1 MSRPIDDLRSLLDEM
16 TGNVQPTAKLI
27 NALAV
32 CWDGF
37 DGSRAESMESW
48 KLRRILN
55 GIRP

>member
-48 KLRRILN
+48 KLRSLEES
-55 GIRP
+55 